1 MLRKPIVN
9 GSFYPNNP
17 LKLKEIIGRMVSN
30 ADKKEIKGAVLPHA
44 GYIYSGKTAV
54 KTVEEILPKK
64 RVVILGTNHTGKG
77 KPFSVYPEGEWQT
90 PLGNIEI
97 DKDLSSEIVRGRI
110 LETDTQAH
118 IFEHSIEVEIPILQF
133 FFKDFKLTP
142 IVCSNSELA
151 VYKDVAK
158 EIHSALQ
165 RKGVLEE
172 TCIFASSDMTHY
184 EPQQQALKKDKEV
197 IEEILKLNTYEFLE
211 RIKENHVSMC
221 GTAPVAVLMEIMNLS
236 GNIQARLADYTTS
249 GETNKDYSSV
259 VGYSGILFEEAGA
272 PIQQKHQ

>member
-9 GSFYPNNP
+9 GVFYPNNP
-17 LKLKEIIGRMVSN
+17 LKLEEIISQMASETE
-30 ADKKEIKGAVLPHA
+30 KKEIKGAILPHA

-64 RVVILGTNHTGKG
+64 RVIILGTNHTGKG

-97 DKDLSSEIVRGRI
+97 DTDLSSEIIRRGI
-110 LETDTQAH
+110 LEADTQAH

-133 FFKDFKLTP
+133 FFKDFRLTP
-142 IVCSNSELA
+142 IVCSNAGVE

-158 EIHSALQ
+158 EIYSALQ
-165 RKGVLEE
+165 KKGVLKEA
-172 TCIFASSDMTHY
+172 CIFASSDMTHY
-184 EPQQQALKKDKEV
+184 EPQQQAFKKDKGV
-197 IEEILKLNTYEFLE
+197 IEEILKLNTYGFLE
-211 RIKENHVSMC
+211 KIKENHVSMC

-236 GNIQARLADYTTS
+236 GNVQVKLADYTTS

-259 VGYSGILFEEAGA
+259 VGYAGILFEDAGA
-272 PIQQKHQ
+272 SSKKNR